1 MIMQVI
7 PPHLQNAPKRLAYSR
22 ASRKRGFTLTEL
34 LVVIA
39 IISLLSSLAAVNVKD
54 IGQGIGVHGAAEL
67 ASSLALSARVEAMS
81 YGYGSLLVIDNGTDP
96 DRKLQR
102 IFVLRYTQ
110 TPDSDDYSKYT
121 ELVGKPISLPKGTFF
136 LPDYSTAT
144 SNTLTL
150 TNLPG
155 HVNNTPVYYYKF
167 DGVGHLDTPKSATLV
182 FSANSIDSL
191 GNLQNPAQMIAG
203 RQGFLLRSNGRAAFF
218 QTAAQMEKR
227 L

>member
-1 MIMQVI
+1 MPVI
-7 PPHLQNAPKRLAYSR
+7 PSHLRNAPKRLAYSP
-22 ASRKRGFTLTEL
+22 APQKRGFTLTEL
-34 LVVIA
+34 LVVVA
-39 IISLLSSLAAVNVKD
+39 IISLLSSLAIVNVKD
-54 IGQGIGVHGAAEL
+54 IGQGIGARGAAEL
-67 ASSLALSARVEAMS
+67 ASSLALSARIEAMS
-81 YGYGSLLVIDNGTDP
+81 YGYGSLLVIDNGTNP

-102 IFVLRYTQ
+102 LSVLRYTQ
-110 TPDSDDYSKYT
+110 TPDSGDYSKYT

-155 HVNNTPVYYYKF
+155 SLNSQVYYYKF
-167 DGVGHLDTPKSATLV
+167 DGAGHLDTPKNATFI
-182 FSANSIDSL
+182 FSANYIDSL

-218 QTAAQMEKR
+218 QTAAQMEKKQ
-227 L
+227 